1 MFASP
6 NGINRRGFLRVSS
19 GAAVAA
25 VATACAPA
33 AVPPPAPAAPAAAP
47 NAAALAQDT
56 AFKQQWD
63 DLVAAARKE
72 GQLMCVMGTGGTG
85 WRRVL
90 EAFEKTYPGIA
101 TENTSFASI
110 NLWAPRVT
118 QEMKSGVYTWD
129 VAVQG
134 PTTSLRVLKPQG
146 AYDPIRPLL
155 IHPGV
160 LDSQKWYTG
169 FEGGFI
175 EEKKPETA
183 YSFQWDIRRQL
194 WVNTDTIKPGQIKTV
209 QDLLKPE
216 FKGKMAFQDP
226 RNSGHTYLLSTVLRL
241 KYGNDFLKKL
251 FVDQE
256 PTILRDT
263 RAAAEGL
270 IRGKFLVVTGID
282 GSILSDFREKGVP
295 FKVDTLATPDGDFL
309 FGGSPIFAMAKPPH
323 PNASKLFVNWFLG
336 KEGQTALSKHIE
348 YNSRR
353 KDVEPFDKST
363 IPQEG
368 DEKKLLRLDTE
379 AIMDD
384 IEKSQEVAKQLLG

>member
-1 MFASP
+1 MMFKTQT
-6 NGINRRGFLRVSS
+6 NRRGFLRVGS
-19 GAAVAA
+19 GAAAA
-25 VATACAPA
+25 AMVTSCAPA
-33 AVPPPAPAAPAAAP
+33 AAPAPAAPAAAP
-47 NAAALAQDT
+47 NPAPAQD
-56 AFKQQWD
+56 AGFKKRWD
-63 DLVAAARKE
+63 ELVAAARKE

-85 WRRVL
+85 WKRVL
-90 EAFEKTYPGIA
+90 ADFETAYPGIA
-101 TENTSFASI
+101 TENSSFASI
-110 NLWAPRVT
+110 NLWIPRVT
-118 QEMKSGVYTWD
+118 QEMKSGVHTWD

-134 PTTSLRVLKPQG
+134 PTSSIRVLKPQG
-146 AYDPIRPLL
+146 GYDPIRPLL
-155 IHPGV
+155 IHPDV
-160 LDSQKWYTG
+160 LDTQKWYAG
-169 FEGGFI
+169 FDGGFI

-194 WVNTDTIKPGQIKTV
+194 WVNSDTIKPGQIKTV

-270 IRGKFLVVTGID
+270 IRGKYLVVTGID
-282 GSILSDFREKGVP
+282 GSILSDFKERGIP
-295 FKVDTLATPDGDFL
+295 FNVEELATSDGDFL
-309 FGGSPIFAMAKPPH
+309 YGGSPIFAMAKPPH
-323 PNASKLFVNWFLG
+323 PNAAKLFVNWFLT
-336 KEGQTALSKHIE
+336 KDGQASVSKHIE

-353 KDVEPFDKST
+353 KDVAPFDKST

-368 DEKKLLRLDTE
+368 DEKKLMRLDAE
-379 AIMDD
+379 AIFDD